1 MILFSFFLSGLF
13 SNYFNISFFPIL
25 TAIVML
31 YGKKDE
37 DFMLK
42 LSLFIGILYDITFT
56 NTLYLNGLLFFLFTY
71 LLYFTNLKKCSQF
84 FLLFFINILIT
95 ILYDIT
101 TYAILLFLHYHSFSF
116 YVLIKVLLESIIS
129 NTIYFLILYGIMYKR
144 KRRA

>member
-101 TYAILLFLHYHSFSF
+101 TYAILLFIHYHSFSF
-116 YVLIKVLLESIIS
+116 YVLIKVLLESVIT

>member
-71 LLYFTNLKKCSQF
+71 FLYFTNLKKCSQF